1 MDAILDTILLEV
13 TRPPFEAMLRLFVV
27 GGWTIIMFLVLKG
40 GLYLTAFYKNQRYT
54 STWKWT
60 HLAIDVP
67 QLNAQTPKAVEQLF
81 AHIFSIMEVPGI
93 AVVYRRGFEQFSFS
107 FEIVSIEGYI
117 QFLIRVLE
125 QYRDVVEAA
134 VYAQYPDA
142 EITEIED
149 YTKDLPNHYPNETHN
164 MWGAE
169 FMLVAH
175 HAYPIRVYRDFEHT
189 VDKDAPVKDPMG
201 TFLESFSRIGPG
213 EQMWYQMVIEPT
225 PDKIWKVDC
234 IKEIKKV
241 VGEKAK
247 ESGGGGFMGKAV
259 DIPLQTAQ
267 LFGDQ
272 IFGGGGDGKKP
283 DKKAEKKEQNNMQ
296 YLTPGVKK
304 VVEAMEEKISKIGY
318 NTKIRMVYVAR
329 NEVFN
334 PARGVNS
341 LIGAINQFN
350 NPSSNALLPKYLTS
364 VKYLFADRI
373 KNERKRKIM
382 NAYKKRAMSEI
393 KPSFILNIEEL
404 ATIWHFPMSHVRV
417 PLLQKAG
424 TKKTEPPSDLPV
436 ESLGMVLPP
445 GSLEEALGGNS
456 GIPGEIP
463 SKEPLKYG

>member
-1 MDAILDTILLEV
+1 M
-13 TRPPFEAMLRLFVV
+13 
-27 GGWTIIMFLVLKG
+27 
-40 GLYLTAFYKNQRYT
+40 
-54 STWKWT
+54 
-60 HLAIDVP
+60 
-67 QLNAQTPKAVEQLF
+67 F

-134 VYAQYPDA
+134 VYAQYPEA

-149 YTKDLPNHYPNETHN
+149 YTKDLPVHYPDPVYN

-169 FMLVAH
+169 FQLVAH
-175 HAYPIRVYRDFEHT
+175 HAYPIRMYRDFEHT

-241 VGEKAK
+241 VGEKSK
-247 ESGGGGFMGKAV
+247 ESKGGGVLGKAV
-259 DIPLQTAQ
+259 DLPIYTAQAFGKQ
-267 LFGDQ
+267 LFGGE
-272 IFGGGGDGKKP
+272 ISAAGAAKP
-283 DKKAEKKEQNNMQ
+283 ESKEKNNMQ
-296 YLTPGVKK
+296 YLTPGTKK

-318 NTKIRMVYVAR
+318 KTKIRMVYVAR

-341 LIGAINQFN
+341 LVGAINQFN

-382 NAYKKRAMSEI
+382 NAYKKRAMSEV
-393 KPSFILNIEEL
+393 KSSYVLNIEEL
-404 ATIWHFPMSHVRV
+404 ATIWHFPMSHVKV

-424 TKKTEPPSDLPV
+424 TKRTEPPSDLPV
-436 ESLGMVLPP
+436 EMLGMVLPP
-445 GSLEEALGGNS
+445 SAF
-456 GIPGEIP
+456 
-463 SKEPLKYG
+463 SKEPESDEPPPLKFG

>member
-1 MDAILDTILLEV
+1 MDAFLDAILRELTQ
-13 TRPPFEAMLRLFVV
+13 PPLQALLRLFTA
-27 GGWTIIMFLVLKG
+27 GAWTIVMFLVLKG
-40 GLYLTAFYKNQRYT
+40 GLFMTAFYKNQRYT
-54 STWKWT
+54 GTWKWT
-60 HLAIDVP
+60 LLAIDVP
-67 QLNAQTPKAVEQLF
+67 QQNAQTPKAVEQLF

-117 QFLIRVLE
+117 QFLIRVLD

-134 VYAQYPDA
+134 VYAQYPEA

-149 YTKDLPNHYPNETHN
+149 YTKDAPSHYPNPTHN

-169 FMLVAH
+169 FQLVAH

-213 EQMWYQMVIEPT
+213 EQMWYQMVIEPLA
-225 PDKIWKVDC
+225 DKIWKVDC

-241 VGEKAK
+241 VGEKTK
-247 ESGGGGFMGKAV
+247 EGKKGGVLSKAV
-259 DIPLQTAQ
+259 DLPLYTAQ
-267 LFGDQ
+267 QFGKQ
-272 IFGGGGDGKKP
+272 IFGGEILASGGGEKKP
-283 DKKAEKKEQNNMQ
+283 ESKEKNNMQ
-296 YLTPGVKK
+296 YLTPGTKK
-304 VVEAMEEKISKIGY
+304 VVEAMEDKISKIGY
-318 NTKIRMVYVAR
+318 KTKIRMVYMAR

-382 NAYKKRAMSEI
+382 SAYKKRAMSEI
-393 KPSFILNIEEL
+393 KPSYVLNIEEL
-404 ATIWHFPMSHVRV
+404 ATIWHFPMSHVKV

-436 ESLGMVLPP
+436 EMLGMVLPP
-445 GSLEEALGGNS
+445 SSLSTDSSRSPDQPPQKFG
-456 GIPGEIP
+456 
-463 SKEPLKYG
+463 